1 MTQTRLEIDM
11 HHVFFV
17 LIIFVLSG
25 CATQK
30 TIDEI
35 KDRSDR
41 LVKKSADAV
50 FDRVERLIPGIFLEE
65 PSKAGLPQGMKLR
78 RISDEGI
85 NITKESEGFIA
96 ELYDDPAGYCT
107 IGYGHLIKLASCNG
121 DEPGELPHCDVSE
134 PGELK
139 KTISLLRGEQILRC
153 DMTPAEVA
161 VTRLARPDLTDG
173 EFSALVDF
181 TFNVGARNFERS
193 TLLRVVNNGDYQ
205 QVPIEFR
212 KWVKAG
218 GKVYRGLQ
226 NRREKEIKLFFGGVS
241 RGGQPG
247 ETELIDIRAGE

>member
-1 MTQTRLEIDM
+1 MAQTKLKINM
-11 HHVFFV
+11 HRILSVV
-17 LIIFVLSG
+17 IIAVLSG
-25 CATQK
+25 CASK
-30 TIDEI
+30 ETIKGIEQRTDQ
-35 KDRSDR
+35 
-41 LVKKSADAV
+41 LVKKSADAM
-50 FDRVERLIPGIFLEE
+50 FDHLDRLIPGIFLEE
-65 PSKAGLPQGMKLR
+65 PSRAGLPQGMKLR

-85 NITKESEGFIA
+85 NITKESEGFIST
-96 ELYDDPAGYCT
+96 LYDDPAGYCT
-107 IGYGHLIKLASCNG
+107 IGYGHLIKLAQCSG

-139 KTISLLRGEQILRC
+139 KTISLFRGEQILRC

-181 TFNVGARNFERS
+181 TFNVGARNFEKS
-193 TLLRVVNNGDYQ
+193 TLLRVVNSGDYQ

-226 NRREKEIKLFFGGVS
+226 NRREKEIKLFFGGVT

-247 ETELIDIRAGE
+247 EVELIDIRTGE